1 MKRVKFAL
9 GAVVV
14 SLAACA
20 AAKDDY
26 LVDFVRV
33 YEIDR

>member
-14 SLAACA
+14 SLAVRV